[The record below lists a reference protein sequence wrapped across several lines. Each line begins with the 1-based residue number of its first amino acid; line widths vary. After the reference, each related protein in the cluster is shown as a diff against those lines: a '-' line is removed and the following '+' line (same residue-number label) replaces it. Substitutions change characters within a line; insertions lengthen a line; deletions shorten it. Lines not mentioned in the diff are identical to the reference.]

1 MDPKDILNYIVPIVT
16 AVIGYF
22 LKTVITDVKELQNNF
37 NDFRQEIPERYATK
51 VDVNRDVDRVL
62 DAIREVSAKL
72 DSAIAHRRSTD
83 RGD

>member
-1 MDPKDILNYIVPIVT
+1 MDSKDILYYIVPIVT

-37 NDFRQEIPERYATK
+37 NGFRQEIPERYATK

-62 DAIREVSAKL
+62 DAIHKISAKL

-83 RGD
+83 RDD